1 MNLVWIF
8 MESEEMIEYKTFDGS
23 EVKAFLV
30 GNRQS
35 KSGIIVIQEI
45 WGLTNFIKNYSRRL
59 AQEGHLVLAPH
70 LYSRREEYE
79 LFSEEN
85 IAMAMRLFFNIPPE
99 QRGNPSAIQEVLSK
113 ANKEQREVVEKLMM
127 DRGNLEERMLKDLE
141 HGYRYLKERFQIEK
155 MGVVG
160 FCMGG
165 GLSFRI
171 STILPFDATV
181 VYYGANPPNLD
192 DISKLKGPFNGI
204 YAGDDSRIN
213 AGIPEAIPYFIKYGK
228 QIELKIYPN
237 TKHAF
242 ANTDG
247 VAYNKEAAEDAWE
260 RASSFFRR
268 YLK

>member
-1 MNLVWIF
+1 MN
-8 MESEEMIEYKTFDGS
+8 SEELINYKTFDGT

-30 GNRQS
+30 GDRKS

-45 WGLTNFIKNYSRRL
+45 WGLTNFIKQYSRRL

-70 LYSRREEYE
+70 LYSRKGEYE

-85 IAMAMRLFFNIPPE
+85 IAMAMRLFFNVPPE
-99 QRGNPSAIQEVLSK
+99 QRNNPQAIQEILNK
-113 ANKEQREVVEKLMM
+113 ASNEQREVIEKLMM
-127 DRGNLEERMLKDLE
+127 GRENLEQRMLKDLE
-141 HGYRYLKERFQIEK
+141 AGYKFLRENFQIEK
-155 MGVVG
+155 IGVVG

-171 STILPFDATV
+171 SAILPFDATV

-237 TKHAF
+237 TRHAF

-247 VAYNKEAAEDAWE
+247 MAYNKEAAEDAWE
-260 RASSFFRR
+260 RASTFFRR
-268 YLK
+268 YLS